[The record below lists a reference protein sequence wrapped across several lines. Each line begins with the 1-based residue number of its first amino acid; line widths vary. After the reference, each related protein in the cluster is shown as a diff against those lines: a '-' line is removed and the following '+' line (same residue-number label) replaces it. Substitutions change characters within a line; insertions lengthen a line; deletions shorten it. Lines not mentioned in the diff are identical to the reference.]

1 MKYFLAIDFGATSGR
16 HILGHYENGEL
27 KLQEI
32 YRFPNKLIENNGHLY
47 WNLNKL
53 IQDMLEGI
61 KKCNDLNIVPE
72 SISIDT
78 FGVDYVLLDE
88 ADKLIRDVYCYR
100 DNRTQSAKEEFHH
113 LMPVE
118 RLYQIT
124 GVYPQVFNTLYQL
137 FDDKKQG
144 LLSQTKTIMFLPCY
158 LTYLLTGTKYNEL
171 SIASTSGL
179 LNIDNYNYDEEILNL
194 LGLNKNIFS
203 PFMPVGSTIGKL
215 KKEIADYVGFNCDVK
230 VSFHHDTGAAVKGAE
245 VKYNELFLSSGTWSL
260 IGVFLNKSNTS
271 KEALNKG
278 FTNELNDKNEV
289 RFLKNIIGMYLVTRV
304 KDENTPALSYGEIV
318 DLAEKGTNYKEIF
331 DATDDRFLAPK
342 NMTEEINN
350 YFKENN
356 IKEPQNINEL
366 YYCIYHSLA
375 RSYKKAIEE
384 IENLTNQKYVVLKIF
399 GGGSQNKFLNK
410 LTEQETKLK
419 IVVGPSEATAIGN
432 LLVQAGK

>member
-16 HILGHYENGEL
+16 HILGHYENNEL
-27 KLQEI
+27 ILQEI
-32 YRFPNKLIENNGHLY
+32 FRFPNKLIEKDGHLY
-47 WNLNKL
+47 WNLKEL
-53 IQDMLEGI
+53 IKNMLDGI
-61 KKCNDLNIVPE
+61 KKCKDVGIAPD

-88 ADKLIRDVYCYR
+88 HDNLIRDVYCYR
-100 DNRTQSAKEEFHH
+100 DSRTEKAKEEFHQI
-113 LMPVE
+113 MSIE
-118 RLYQIT
+118 SLYKES

-137 FDDKKQG
+137 YDDKKHN
-144 LLSQTKTIMFLPCY
+144 LLANTKTIMFLPCY
-158 LTYLLTGTKYNEL
+158 ITYLLTGVKYNEL

-179 LNIDNYNYDEEILNL
+179 LNIKDYDYNEEVLKIL
-194 LGLNKNIFS
+194 GIEKNTFA
-203 PFMPVGSTIGKL
+203 PFVKVGTTIGKL
-215 KKEIADYVGFNCDVK
+215 TKEISEYVGFNSDVK
-230 VSFHHDTGAAVKGAE
+230 VSFHHDTGAAVAGGD

-271 KEALNKG
+271 KDALEKG
-278 FTNELNDKNEV
+278 FTNELNDKGEV

-304 KDENTPALSYGEIV
+304 KDENTPDLSYTQIV
-318 DLAEKGTNYKEIF
+318 ELAESGTNYKEIF

-350 YFKENN
+350 YFKENG
-356 IKEPQNINEL
+356 IKEPSNINEL

-375 RSYKKAIEE
+375 RSYKSAIDE
-384 IENLTNQKYVVLKIF
+384 IEQLTHQKYEVLKIF

-432 LLVQAGK
+432 LLVQSR